1 MGIAENIKRLRLEY
15 GLSQS
20 EFGKIAGVSDKA
32 VSTWENGTK
41 TPRMGAIQRIADHFG
56 VPKSHI
62 IEDEL
67 EATAT
72 AKLPAAFERYTP
84 KGRIPLLGRVAA
96 GLPLFAEENIEGYIA
111 SDFDDSEIYYA
122 LRVCGDS
129 MNAAGIDNGDIV
141 VVRQQSAV
149 EEHEIAV
156 VLVNG
161 DDATIKY
168 FKQEGDM
175 VVLTP
180 KSHNPTHQTQIYNLS
195 RTPVRIIGR
204 VIQVRKSV

>member
-1 MGIAENIKRLRLEY
+1 MSNYLADRRKELDLTQKQIATAV
-15 GLSQS
+15 GVS
-20 EFGKIAGVSDKA
+20 EATVSRWESGAISNMRRDKIALLARVLRVSPEFIMTGQP
-32 VSTWENGTK
+32 S
-41 TPRMGAIQRIADHFG
+41 
-56 VPKSHI
+56 VPP
-62 IEDEL
+62 DP
-67 EATAT
+67 T
-72 AKLPAAFERYTP
+72 KLPAELEPYTP
-84 KGRIPLLGRVAA
+84 KGRMPLLGRVAA

-111 SDFDDSEIYYA
+111 SDFDDREIYYA

-180 KSHNPTHQTQIYNLS
+180 KSHNPVHQTQIYNLS

-204 VIQVRKSV
+204 VIQVRKNV